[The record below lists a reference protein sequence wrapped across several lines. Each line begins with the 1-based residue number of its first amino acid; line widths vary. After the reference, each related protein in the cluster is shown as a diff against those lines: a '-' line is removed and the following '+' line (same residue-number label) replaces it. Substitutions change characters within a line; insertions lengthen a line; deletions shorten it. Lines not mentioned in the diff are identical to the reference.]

1 MKQSVDDAFDDH
13 PVDAERPRVSWSVV
27 IADDCEDCE
36 DLRVELTLEEDGK
49 RGTGLAAH
57 LDPAT
62 AKRLRAALATALRQ
76 LGEPDES

>member
-13 PVDAERPRVSWSVV
+13 PADAERPRVSWAVV

-49 RGTGLAAH
+49 RGTGLTAH
-57 LDPAT
+57 LAPAT

-76 LGEPDES
+76 LGDPDT